1 MKERKFPFVYV
12 LLIIIAAVCL
22 CGFIIQSREN
32 VKSYVRF
39 DGKYY
44 YGGGATLDP
53 AFLGEEAGEIERSAP
68 RSIFNRN
75 GDSNFFE
82 PGAYIPGDGS
92 SLHPEL
98 GSAITGLAIVSD
110 TTVAPIETVHGKV
123 AFLQLVGLTQPELNA
138 VTRDPDALTG
148 ILERMRAEDPELVLD
163 MRRTKSYI

>member
-44 YGGGATLDP
+44 YSVGANLDP

-68 RSIFNRN
+68 RSLFNRN
-75 GDSNFFE
+75 GDSNFFK
-82 PGAYIPGDGS
+82 PGAKIYKPLPEVAAESGDIIYVEFK
-92 SLHPEL
+92 L
-98 GSAITGLAIVSD
+98 
-110 TTVAPIETVHGKV
+110 VHV
-123 AFLQLVGLTQPELNA
+123 LPDQTQEEK
-138 VTRDPDALTG
+138 TEYAL
-148 ILERMRAEDPELVLD
+148 LRAG
-163 MRRTKSYI
+163 

>member
-44 YGGGATLDP
+44 YGGGARVYESTV
-53 AFLGEEAGEIERSAP
+53 GEEIGEIERKVP
-68 RSIFNRN
+68 KSIFNRN

-82 PGAYIPGDGS
+82 PGAKIYKPLPEVAAESGDIIYVEFK
-92 SLHPEL
+92 L
-98 GSAITGLAIVSD
+98 
-110 TTVAPIETVHGKV
+110 VHV
-123 AFLQLVGLTQPELNA
+123 L
-138 VTRDPDALTG
+138 PDRTEEEKTEYAL
-148 ILERMRAEDPELVLD
+148 LRAG
-163 MRRTKSYI
+163 

>member
-44 YGGGATLDP
+44 YGGGARVYESTV
-53 AFLGEEAGEIERSAP
+53 GEEIGEIERKVP
-68 RSIFNRN
+68 KSIFNRN

-82 PGAYIPGDGS
+82 PGAKIYKPLPEVAAESGDIIYVEFK
-92 SLHPEL
+92 L
-98 GSAITGLAIVSD
+98 
-110 TTVAPIETVHGKV
+110 VHV
-123 AFLQLVGLTQPELNA
+123 LPDRTQEEK
-138 VTRDPDALTG
+138 TEYAL
-148 ILERMRAEDPELVLD
+148 LRAG
-163 MRRTKSYI
+163 